1 MSLLRLTLLLA
12 CATSLTLLP
21 SCQFG
26 DSADAL
32 NPTVAE
38 MDSLDQQWGLP
49 ARKSKGGPRRTYQYL
64 DGAASAA
71 TPAAAAQAPA
81 ALPARETVN
90 APPPAAAAAPAAAP
104 TPAPAVPA
112 NLR

>member
-26 DSADAL
+26 ESADAV

-38 MDSLDQQWGLP
+38 MDSLDLQWGLP
-49 ARKSKGGPRRTYQYL
+49 ARKSKGGPRRTYQYM

-71 TPAAAAQAPA
+71 AASAPSQAPA
-81 ALPARETVN
+81 VAPARETVN
-90 APPPAAAAAPAAAP
+90 TPPPATATPAPAPAPAA
-104 TPAPAVPA
+104 AVPA

>member
-12 CATSLTLLP
+12 CATSLALLP

-26 DSADAL
+26 ESADAV

-38 MDSLDQQWGLP
+38 LDSLDQQWGLP
-49 ARKSKGGPRRTYQYL
+49 ARKSKGGPRRTYQYM

-71 TPAAAAQAPA
+71 AAAPSQAPA
-81 ALPARETVN
+81 AAPARETVN
-90 APPPAAAAAPAAAP
+90 TPPPAAAAPAAAP
-104 TPAPAVPA
+104 APAPAVPA

>member
-12 CATSLTLLP
+12 CATSLTLLS

-26 DSADAL
+26 ESADAL

-38 MDSLDQQWGLP
+38 MDSLDLQWGLP

-71 TPAAAAQAPA
+71 ASTPSQAPA
-81 ALPARETVN
+81 VPPARETVN
-90 APPPAAAAAPAAAP
+90 SPPPAAAAPAAAP
-104 TPAPAVPA
+104 ASAPAVPA